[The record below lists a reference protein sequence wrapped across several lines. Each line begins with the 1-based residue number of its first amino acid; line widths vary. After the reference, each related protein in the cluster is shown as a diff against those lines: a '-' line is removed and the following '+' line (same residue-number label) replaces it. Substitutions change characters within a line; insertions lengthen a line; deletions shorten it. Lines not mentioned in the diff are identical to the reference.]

1 MTRLD
6 RLPSY
11 EREHLLAL
19 PCPDYEETALVKGP
33 ALNERKVVILSTA
46 GLHRRNDRPFGVGA
60 NDYRIIASDTPSS
73 EIVMSHVSSNY
84 DRTGYQQDINVV
96 FPLQRLK
103 ELVEA
108 GEIGSVAQ
116 YNYSFMGAT
125 DPTAMEKRARE
136 LAHIMKSEG
145 VDAVL
150 LVPV

>member
-1 MTRLD
+1 
-6 RLPSY
+6 
-11 EREHLLAL
+11 
-19 PCPDYEETALVKGP
+19 
-33 ALNERKVVILSTA
+33 
-46 GLHRRNDRPFGVGA
+46 
-60 NDYRIIASDTPSS
+60 
-73 EIVMSHVSSNY
+73 MSHGSTNY
-84 DRTGYQQDINVV
+84 DRTGYQQDINIV

-116 YNYSFMGAT
+116 YHYSFMGGT